1 MGFAG
6 QIFAARVAV
15 GLAVPSPKAMQAQ
28 GGLLAK
34 GIQAIYNTTNSV
46 ALGQMKDRAAAAG
59 EAAKAAGERVVAA
72 EANVNK
78 ILESQLAESLAN
90 GQALHQAFG
99 RQLGQQGEELGGAF
113 KALEQLD
120 PDVGGKLT
128 AGITE
133 TMNQAQRAEQMVRN
147 WGQMSAAEHKAAHD
161 FAKTAV
167 ADAEASIECYHEYYR
182 CEKGRVRC
190 F

>member
-147 WGQMSAAEHKAAHD
+147 WGQMSAAEHKAAHA
-161 FAKTAV
+161 FAQTAV
-167 ADAEASIECYHEYYR
+167 ADAEASIDATMNLIDAKKAE
-182 CEKGRVRC
+182 
-190 F
+190 